1 MIEPCMQSD
10 PDDRKV
16 TCGLPL
22 GHKGLCDWA
31 RRHGIPLEFYAPA
44 MTPLQII
51 KQQALILAGSGRRE
65 DFKLVERLFAALPEL
80 RDV

>member
-1 MIEPCMQSD
+1 MRAD

-16 TCGLPL
+16 TCGLPE

-31 RRHGIPLEFYAPA
+31 KRHGIELEFNAPA
-44 MTPLQII
+44 MTELQII
-51 KQQALILAGSGRRE
+51 KAAALRLAGSGRRE

-80 RDV
+80 RNV